1 MHFNDLIHN
10 YITIFEYFIHIRLK
24 SNIFFLVIDSLRQD
38 KCLGKSKTSVTPILD
53 KLIRNGIF
61 FNQNISTAPI
71 TVPSLSSIFTGLYPF
86 ECATIDNDIFNLNPN
101 LPTFSDDLIN
111 SGYQT
116 YAIIPEALK
125 HTNISKLFANVEFFN
140 SFATLNDENL
150 GNKIIKTLNQ
160 DVKSP
165 WFLFVHLTDLHGL
178 AISQLGNNFEKS
190 GENYTEVNQYDK
202 MLSTIDPWLGK
213 IFQCINLKNTICVI
227 TSDHGS
233 TSADFTNEMLN
244 FRLENDVLHK
254 SEPGVI
260 FNYAHKVATNSPEKF
275 TALRKKLAKMYTKRR
290 TNKRE
295 RNLEPIF
302 GLVENLDLSLYH
314 KRLLKKSFLHPNNCF
329 DENFRPALIL
339 LGPNLPSGKIISTQT
354 SSVDIFPTILD
365 SIKISTKINH
375 HGQSLIHLFSNTEK
389 DERVVMLDGG
399 AKESQALDDTIGLRT
414 KKYKYF
420 RNRFSKSKDVH
431 LYDLENDP
439 LELSNIREQNP
450 DVIENLEQELSQISP
465 TGSFVFKKTHELS
478 DEENKYI
485 EKELRKLGYV

>member
-1 MHFNDLIHN
+1 M
-10 YITIFEYFIHIRLK
+10 K
-24 SNIFFLVIDSLRQD
+24 PNIFFLVIDSLRQD
-38 KCLGKSKTSVTPILD
+38 KCLGKSKTSVTPTLD
-53 KLIRNGIF
+53 KLIRNGTF

-71 TVPSLSSIFTGLYPF
+71 TIPSLSSMFTGLYPF
-86 ECATIDNDIFNLNPN
+86 ECTTIDNNIFNLNQN

-116 YAIIPEALK
+116 YAIIPEAEK

-140 SFATLNDENL
+140 SFATLYDENL

-165 WFLFVHLTDLHGL
+165 WFLFVHLMDLHGP
-178 AISQLGNNFEKS
+178 AIFHLGNNFEKS

-202 MLSTIDPWLGK
+202 MLSAIDPWLEK

-244 FRLENDVLHK
+244 FSLKHFGELTPIINKRIGFDT
-254 SEPGVI
+254 
-260 FNYAHKVATNSPEKF
+260 AHKIVTNFPKKF
-275 TALRKKLAKMYTKRR
+275 TPLRKKLAKMEIKRR
-290 TNKRE
+290 SDKRKK
-295 RNLEPIF
+295 NLEPI
-302 GLVENLDLSLYH
+302 LDMVENLDLSLYH
-314 KRLLKKSFLHPNNCF
+314 KRLLKKSSLSPIDCF

-354 SSVDIFPTILD
+354 SSIDIFPTILD
-365 SIKISTKINH
+365 LIKTSTKINH
-375 HGQSLIHLFSNTEK
+375 RGQSLIHLFSNTEN
-389 DERVVMLDGG
+389 DERVVMLDG
-399 AKESQALDDTIGLRT
+399 AANESKVQYNNTIGLRT

-420 RNRFSKSKDVH
+420 RDRFSKSKNVH

-439 LELSNIREQNP
+439 LELSNIREQNSG
-450 DVIENLEQELSQISP
+450 VIENLEQELSQISP
-465 TGSFVFKKTHELS
+465 TGSFVFKKANELS

-485 EKELRKLGYV
+485 EKELKKLGYI

>member
-1 MHFNDLIHN
+1 MHV
-10 YITIFEYFIHIRLK
+10 RLK
-24 SNIFFLVIDSLRQD
+24 PNIFFLVIDSLRQD
-38 KCLGKSKTSVTPILD
+38 KCLGKSKTSVTPTLD
-53 KLIRNGIF
+53 KLIQNGTF

-86 ECATIDNDIFNLNPN
+86 ECTTIDNNIFNLNPN

-140 SFATLNDENL
+140 SFATLYDENL

-165 WFLFVHLTDLHGL
+165 WFLFVHLIDLHGL
-178 AISQLGNNFEKS
+178 AMFQLENNFEKS

-202 MLSTIDPWLGK
+202 MLSIMDPWLGK

-254 SEPGVI
+254 SESGVV
-260 FNYAHKVATNSPEKF
+260 FNYAHKIATNSPKKF
-275 TALRKKLAKMYTKRR
+275 TPLRKKLAKMYVKRR
-290 TNKRE
+290 NNKIE
-295 RNLEPIF
+295 RNLEPIL
-302 GLVENLDLSLYH
+302 GMVENLDLSLYH

-365 SIKISTKINH
+365 LIKISTKINH
-375 HGQSLIHLFSNTEK
+375 RGQSLIRLFSNTENN
-389 DERVVMLDGG
+389 ERAVMLDG
-399 AKESQALDDTIGLRT
+399 AANESKAQYSNTIGLRT

-420 RNRFSKSKDVH
+420 RNRFSKSKNVH

-478 DEENKYI
+478 DEENKHI
-485 EKELRKLGYV
+485 EKELRKLGYI

>member
-1 MHFNDLIHN
+1 M
-10 YITIFEYFIHIRLK
+10 K

-38 KCLGKSKTSVTPILD
+38 KCLGKSKTSVTPTLD

-86 ECATIDNDIFNLNPN
+86 ECTTIDNDLFNLNPN
-101 LPTFSDDLIN
+101 LPTFSDDLTN
-111 SGYQT
+111 SSYQT

-140 SFATLNDENL
+140 SFATLYDENL

-202 MLSTIDPWLGK
+202 MLSTIDPWLEK

-254 SEPGVI
+254 SEPGVV
-260 FNYAHKVATNSPEKF
+260 FNYAHKVATNSPKKF

-290 TNKRE
+290 NNKRE
-295 RNLEPIF
+295 RNLESIF

-375 HGQSLIHLFSNTEK
+375 RGQSLIHLFSNTEK

-399 AKESQALDDTIGLRT
+399 AKESQALNDTIGLRT

-439 LELSNIREQNP
+439 LELSNIREQNLG
-450 DVIENLEQELSQISP
+450 VIENLEQELLQISP

>member
-1 MHFNDLIHN
+1 M
-10 YITIFEYFIHIRLK
+10 K
-24 SNIFFLVIDSLRQD
+24 PNIFFLVIDSLRQD
-38 KCLGKSKTSVTPILD
+38 KCLGKSKTSVTPTLD
-53 KLIRNGIF
+53 KLIRNGTF

-86 ECATIDNDIFNLNPN
+86 ECTTIDNNIFNLNQN

-116 YAIIPEALK
+116 YAIIPEAEK

-140 SFATLNDENL
+140 SFATLYDENL

-165 WFLFVHLTDLHGL
+165 WFLFVHLIDLHGL
-178 AISQLGNNFEKS
+178 AMFQLENNFEKS

-202 MLSTIDPWLGK
+202 MLSAIDPWLGK

-244 FRLENDVLHK
+244 FSLKHFGELTPIINKRIGFDT
-254 SEPGVI
+254 
-260 FNYAHKVATNSPEKF
+260 AHKIVTNFPKKF
-275 TALRKKLAKMYTKRR
+275 TPLRKKLAKMEIKRR
-290 TNKRE
+290 NDKRKK
-295 RNLEPIF
+295 NLEPIL
-302 GLVENLDLSLYH
+302 GMVENLDLSLYH
-314 KRLLKKSFLHPNNCF
+314 KRLLKKSSLSPIDCF

-354 SSVDIFPTILD
+354 SSIDIFPTILD
-365 SIKISTKINH
+365 LIKTSTKINH
-375 HGQSLIHLFSNTEK
+375 RGQSLIHLFSNTEN
-389 DERVVMLDGG
+389 DERVVMLDG
-399 AKESQALDDTIGLRT
+399 AADESQAQYSNTIGLRT

-420 RNRFSKSKDVH
+420 RNRFSKSKNVH

-485 EKELRKLGYV
+485 EKELRKLGYI

>member
-1 MHFNDLIHN
+1 MHV
-10 YITIFEYFIHIRLK
+10 RLK
-24 SNIFFLVIDSLRQD
+24 PNIFFLVIDSLRQD
-38 KCLGKSKTSVTPILD
+38 KCLGKSKTSVTPTLD
-53 KLIRNGIF
+53 KLIQNGTF

-86 ECATIDNDIFNLNPN
+86 ECTTIDNNIFDLNPN

-116 YAIIPEALK
+116 HAIIPEALK

-140 SFATLNDENL
+140 SFATLYDENL

-165 WFLFVHLTDLHGL
+165 WFLFVHLMDLHGP
-178 AISQLGNNFEKS
+178 AIFHLGNNFEKS

-202 MLSTIDPWLGK
+202 MLSAIDPWLGK

-244 FRLENDVLHK
+244 FSLKHFGELTPIINKRIGFDT
-254 SEPGVI
+254 
-260 FNYAHKVATNSPEKF
+260 AHKIVTNFPKKF
-275 TALRKKLAKMYTKRR
+275 TPLRKKLAKMEIKRR
-290 TNKRE
+290 NDKRKK
-295 RNLEPIF
+295 NLEPIL
-302 GLVENLDLSLYH
+302 GMVENLDLSLYH
-314 KRLLKKSFLHPNNCF
+314 KRLLKKSSLSPIDCF

-354 SSVDIFPTILD
+354 SSIDIFPTILD
-365 SIKISTKINH
+365 LIKTSTKINH
-375 HGQSLIHLFSNTEK
+375 RGQSLIHLFSNTEK
-389 DERVVMLDGG
+389 DERVVMLDGE

-420 RNRFSKSKDVH
+420 RNRFSKSKNVH

-485 EKELRKLGYV
+485 EKELRKLGYI

>member
-10 YITIFEYFIHIRLK
+10 YITTFEYFIHIRLK

>member
-1 MHFNDLIHN
+1 MHV
-10 YITIFEYFIHIRLK
+10 RLK
-24 SNIFFLVIDSLRQD
+24 PNIFFLVIDSLRQD
-38 KCLGKSKTSVTPILD
+38 KCLGKSKTSVTPTLD

-86 ECATIDNDIFNLNPN
+86 ECTTIDNNLFDLNPN

-116 YAIIPEALK
+116 HAIIPEALK

-140 SFATLNDENL
+140 SFATLYDENL

-165 WFLFVHLTDLHGL
+165 WFLFVHLVDLHGL
-178 AISQLGNNFEKS
+178 AKFQLGNNFEKS

-202 MLSTIDPWLGK
+202 MLSAIDPWLGK
-213 IFQCINLKNTICVI
+213 IFQCINLKNTICII

-254 SEPGVI
+254 SESGVV
-260 FNYAHKVATNSPEKF
+260 FNYAHKIATNSPKKF
-275 TALRKKLAKMYTKRR
+275 TPLRKKLAKMYVKRR
-290 TNKRE
+290 NNKIE
-295 RNLEPIF
+295 RNLEPIL
-302 GLVENLDLSLYH
+302 GMVENLDLSLYH

-365 SIKISTKINH
+365 
-375 HGQSLIHLFSNTEK
+375 
-389 DERVVMLDGG
+389 
-399 AKESQALDDTIGLRT
+399 
-414 KKYKYF
+414 
-420 RNRFSKSKDVH
+420 
-431 LYDLENDP
+431 
-439 LELSNIREQNP
+439 
-450 DVIENLEQELSQISP
+450 
-465 TGSFVFKKTHELS
+465 
-478 DEENKYI
+478 
-485 EKELRKLGYV
+485 

>member
-1 MHFNDLIHN
+1 M
-10 YITIFEYFIHIRLK
+10 K
-24 SNIFFLVIDSLRQD
+24 PNIFFLVIDSLRQD
-38 KCLGKSKTSVTPILD
+38 KCLGKSKTSVTPTLD
-53 KLIRNGIF
+53 KLIRNGTF

-71 TVPSLSSIFTGLYPF
+71 TVPSLSSMFTGLYPF
-86 ECATIDNDIFNLNPN
+86 ECTTIDNNIFNLNQN

-116 YAIIPEALK
+116 YAIIPEAEK

-140 SFATLNDENL
+140 SFATLYDENL

-165 WFLFVHLTDLHGL
+165 WFLFVHLMDLHGP
-178 AISQLGNNFEKS
+178 AIFHLGNNFEKS

-202 MLSTIDPWLGK
+202 MLSAIDPWLGK

-244 FRLENDVLHK
+244 FSLKHFGELTPIINKRIGFDT
-254 SEPGVI
+254 
-260 FNYAHKVATNSPEKF
+260 AHKIVTNFPKKF
-275 TALRKKLAKMYTKRR
+275 TPLRKKLAKMEIKRR
-290 TNKRE
+290 NDKRKK
-295 RNLEPIF
+295 NLEPIL
-302 GLVENLDLSLYH
+302 GMVENLDLSLYH
-314 KRLLKKSFLHPNNCF
+314 KRLLKKSSLSPIDCF

-354 SSVDIFPTILD
+354 SSIDIFPTILD
-365 SIKISTKINH
+365 LIKTSTKINH
-375 HGQSLIHLFSNTEK
+375 RGQSLIHLFSNAEN
-389 DERVVMLDGG
+389 DERVVMLDG
-399 AKESQALDDTIGLRT
+399 ADYPLAQHDNTIGLRT

-420 RNRFSKSKDVH
+420 RNRFSKSKNVH

-485 EKELRKLGYV
+485 EKELRKLGYI

>member
-1 MHFNDLIHN
+1 MHV
-10 YITIFEYFIHIRLK
+10 RLK
-24 SNIFFLVIDSLRQD
+24 PNIFFLVIDSLRQD
-38 KCLGKSKTSVTPILD
+38 KCLGKSKTSVTPTLD
-53 KLIRNGIF
+53 KLIQNGTF

-86 ECATIDNDIFNLNPN
+86 ECTTIDNNIFNLNQN

-116 YAIIPEALK
+116 YAIIPEVLK

-140 SFATLNDENL
+140 SFATLYDENL

-165 WFLFVHLTDLHGL
+165 WFLFVHLIDLHGL
-178 AISQLGNNFEKS
+178 AMFQLENNFEKS

-244 FRLENDVLHK
+244 FRLENDILHK
-254 SEPGVI
+254 SESGVV
-260 FNYAHKVATNSPEKF
+260 FNTAHKIVTNFPKKF
-275 TALRKKLAKMYTKRR
+275 TPLRKKLAKMEIKRR
-290 TNKRE
+290 NDKRKK
-295 RNLEPIF
+295 NLEPIL
-302 GLVENLDLSLYH
+302 GMVENLDLSLYH
-314 KRLLKKSFLHPNNCF
+314 KRLLKKSTLYPNDCF

-375 HGQSLIHLFSNTEK
+375 RGQSLIHLFSNAEN
-389 DERVVMLDGG
+389 DERVVMLDG
-399 AKESQALDDTIGLRT
+399 AANESQAQYSNTIGLRT

-420 RNRFSKSKDVH
+420 RNRFSKSKNVH

-450 DVIENLEQELSQISP
+450 GVIENLEQELSQISP

-485 EKELRKLGYV
+485 EKELRKLGYI

>member
-1 MHFNDLIHN
+1 MHV
-10 YITIFEYFIHIRLK
+10 RLK
-24 SNIFFLVIDSLRQD
+24 PNIFFLVIDSLRQD
-38 KCLGKSKTSVTPILD
+38 KCLGKSKTSVTPTLD
-53 KLIRNGIF
+53 KLIRNGTF

-86 ECATIDNDIFNLNPN
+86 ECTTIDNNIFNLNPN

-116 YAIIPEALK
+116 YAIIPEVLK

-140 SFATLNDENL
+140 SFATLYDENL
-150 GNKIIKTLNQ
+150 GNKIIKTLSQ

-165 WFLFVHLTDLHGL
+165 WFLFVHLIDLHGNAL
-178 AISQLGNNFEKS
+178 SQLRNNFGKS
-190 GENYTEVNQYDK
+190 EENYTGANQYDK
-202 MLSTIDPWLGK
+202 MLSAIDPWLGK

-244 FRLENDVLHK
+244 FNLENDRLRE
-254 SEPGVI
+254 SEPGFV
-260 FNYAHKVATNSPEKF
+260 FNHAHKITTNFPKKL
-275 TALRKKLAKMYTKRR
+275 TPLRKKLAKMYIKPR
-290 TNKRE
+290 
-295 RNLEPIF
+295 LDM
-302 GLVENLDLSLYH
+302 VENLDLSLYH
-314 KRLLKKSFLHPNNCF
+314 KRLLKKSTLYPNDCF

-375 HGQSLIHLFSNTEK
+375 RGQSLIHLFSNTEN
-389 DERVVMLDGG
+389 DERVVMLDG
-399 AKESQALDDTIGLRT
+399 AADESQAQYSNTIGLRT

-420 RNRFSKSKDVH
+420 RNRFSKSKNVH

-465 TGSFVFKKTHELS
+465 TGSFVFKKTYELS